1 MNLKS
6 LLKIIITYSL
16 LIIDLYSQGD
26 EFQFTHITSEDGLS
40 VNGVTKILQDSRGFL
55 WFGTYNGLHR
65 YNGYNFKIFLPDPSN
80 PRSISSHSIISL
92 YEDHKGDIW
101 IGTSDGLNR
110 FDWKTEQFYK
120 YKNDP
125 KDSNSLS
132 HNYVYSVFED
142 KSHTLWVGTLVGL
155 SRYDKEKDNFSITK
169 DIYIELAG
177 RENSSVTC
185 INEDSKGKIWLGT
198 WNGLINI
205 QKDGK
210 LIKQF
215 LPDEKNLRTT
225 GHREITAVYE
235 DNSNNI
241 WVGTNGKGL
250 EMYNP
255 RTGIFTRYRTKPN
268 DPNSISNDYVN
279 TIYQDKLN
287 NLWIGTKNGLNKF
300 DRKENKFIRIFH
312 SQLKSYSLINND
324 VLCIAEDKTGIIW
337 IGTAG
342 GISKR
347 YQVINNFKNFQ
358 KDEPH
363 SERSLSEERVNY
375 LYMDRKDNLWVCT
388 KEGLDKITE
397 GGKGI
402 IHYYNN
408 PGNNNSLSNNYVKTV
423 FEDHLGIIWIG
434 TDGGGLNKFDPAT
447 GEFKIYKYSAG
458 NQHSLSNDG
467 VTSIFEDSNNNLWV
481 GTYWGLNRFERKTER
496 FFWYLAEPPKSNGLF
511 NHLIWVICEDSKGMM
526 WLGTDGG
533 GVSMFSPKT
542 GIFTNFVADSS
553 NTNHISGNIVIS
565 ILESYD
571 GIMWFGTH
579 EGLNSYD
586 RKTGKFTLYDEDNG
600 ILSPII
606 NSIEEDNNGNLWI
619 GTDKSLTKFDRQN
632 KSFINYTRRNG
643 LIGVEFSP
651 AASLKSKEGK
661 LFFGCSKGLI
671 FFNPDSVKDEL
682 FVAPVVIT
690 DFKIYNQSTPI
701 SSDGIL
707 TESIVGAKILEI
719 PFGNDVITF
728 DFALLDYFNVKEN
741 KFSYKLVGFD
751 NEWNDIGSR
760 NNATYT
766 NLSPGEYTFLVKA
779 SSEGVKSEKEASL
792 EIIIIPAFYQ
802 TWWFKVLAGLGIS
815 FIIVMIFS
823 GKTRKITKQNKILEK
838 KVTERTKDLDKNIKE
853 LSQEIIERK
862 KAEEKVQAS
871 LKEKEVLLKEIHHRV
886 KNNLQ
891 VISSLLYLNSKKIKD
906 KDALGMFKESQNR
919 VKSIAL
925 VHERLYQSKDL
936 GKIDFIDYVQKLTS
950 DLFRSY
956 AVNPEVIKLE
966 NNIENIPIS
975 IDTAVPCGLI
985 INELISNA
993 LKYAFPAY
1001 EEQNKKG
1008 LINVCLHRNGND
1020 ELILTVN
1027 DNGIGLPR
1035 EFNDKKKLSLGLQLV
1050 DTLIAQLEGSLE
1062 LDLSSG
1068 TAYKIKF
1075 KI

>member
-65 YNGYNFKIFLPDPSN
+65 YDGYNFKIFHPEPSN

-155 SRYDKEKDNFSITK
+155 SRYDREKDNFSITK

-241 WVGTNGKGL
+241 WIGTNGKGL

-363 SERSLSEERVNY
+363 SERSLSDERVNY
-375 LYMDRKDNLWVCT
+375 LCMDRKDNLWVCT
-388 KEGLDKITE
+388 KEGLDKITAD
-397 GGKGI
+397 GKGI
-402 IHYYNN
+402 IHYYND
-408 PGNNNSLSNNYVKTV
+408 PGNNNSLSNNYIKTV

-511 NHLIWVICEDSKGMM
+511 NHLIWVIC
-526 WLGTDGG
+526 
-533 GVSMFSPKT
+533 
-542 GIFTNFVADSS
+542 
-553 NTNHISGNIVIS
+553 
-565 ILESYD
+565 
-571 GIMWFGTH
+571 
-579 EGLNSYD
+579 
-586 RKTGKFTLYDEDNG
+586 
-600 ILSPII
+600 
-606 NSIEEDNNGNLWI
+606 
-619 GTDKSLTKFDRQN
+619 
-632 KSFINYTRRNG
+632 
-643 LIGVEFSP
+643 
-651 AASLKSKEGK
+651 
-661 LFFGCSKGLI
+661 
-671 FFNPDSVKDEL
+671 
-682 FVAPVVIT
+682 
-690 DFKIYNQSTPI
+690 
-701 SSDGIL
+701 
-707 TESIVGAKILEI
+707 
-719 PFGNDVITF
+719 
-728 DFALLDYFNVKEN
+728 
-741 KFSYKLVGFD
+741 
-751 NEWNDIGSR
+751 
-760 NNATYT
+760 
-766 NLSPGEYTFLVKA
+766 
-779 SSEGVKSEKEASL
+779 
-792 EIIIIPAFYQ
+792 
-802 TWWFKVLAGLGIS
+802 
-815 FIIVMIFS
+815 
-823 GKTRKITKQNKILEK
+823 
-838 KVTERTKDLDKNIKE
+838 
-853 LSQEIIERK
+853 
-862 KAEEKVQAS
+862 
-871 LKEKEVLLKEIHHRV
+871 
-886 KNNLQ
+886 
-891 VISSLLYLNSKKIKD
+891 
-906 KDALGMFKESQNR
+906 
-919 VKSIAL
+919 
-925 VHERLYQSKDL
+925 
-936 GKIDFIDYVQKLTS
+936 
-950 DLFRSY
+950 
-956 AVNPEVIKLE
+956 
-966 NNIENIPIS
+966 
-975 IDTAVPCGLI
+975 
-985 INELISNA
+985 
-993 LKYAFPAY
+993 
-1001 EEQNKKG
+1001 
-1008 LINVCLHRNGND
+1008 
-1020 ELILTVN
+1020 
-1027 DNGIGLPR
+1027 
-1035 EFNDKKKLSLGLQLV
+1035 
-1050 DTLIAQLEGSLE
+1050 
-1062 LDLSSG
+1062 
-1068 TAYKIKF
+1068 
-1075 KI
+1075 